1 MRLTDLKIQKL
12 NNIIHLSCTC
22 QIFKYHNIIL
32 FIFIYLSYLSK
43 SCSSASML
51 LIFEPHNCVCHQ

>member
-32 FIFIYLSYLSK
+32 FIFIYLSYVSK

-51 LIFEPHNCVCHQ
+51 LIFEPYNCVCHQ